1 MLEISKHSMVALS
14 YVLHIDDE
22 RGDVIERA
30 TEENPLEFLYGSGS
44 MLPEFESK
52 LSGLKV
58 GDPFKIRLLKNDA
71 YGEVNEDA
79 IVDLPKHVF
88 LVDGHFD
95 DELIAVGNA
104 VPMMSSN
111 GQRMNGIVLA
121 VSDDEVKMDFNHPLA
136 GEDLYFSGTVL
147 SVREPT
153 DEELARILSG
163 DGCGCGSD
171 NGGCCS
177 SESDDC
183 GCGSEHETHSQ
194 GEHSQGGCGCGC

>member
-1 MLEISKHSMVALS
+1 MLEISKHSMVTLS

-22 RGDVIERA
+22 SGDVIERA
-30 TEENPLEFLYGSGS
+30 TEENPLEFLYGAGS

-79 IVDLPKHVF
+79 IVDLPKQVF

-111 GQRMNGIVLA
+111 GQRMDGIVLA
-121 VSDDEVKMDFNHPLA
+121 VSDEEVKMDFNHPLA
-136 GEDLYFSGTVL
+136 GEDLFFSGKVL
-147 SVREPT
+147 SVREPSE
-153 DEELARILSG
+153 EELAGILSG
-163 DGCGCGSD
+163 SGCGCGSG
-171 NGGCCS
+171 GGCCS
-177 SESDDC
+177 GGDSEDDC
-183 GCGSEHETHSQ
+183 GCASEHEGHAH
-194 GEHSQGGCGCGC
+194 GNGGCGCGC